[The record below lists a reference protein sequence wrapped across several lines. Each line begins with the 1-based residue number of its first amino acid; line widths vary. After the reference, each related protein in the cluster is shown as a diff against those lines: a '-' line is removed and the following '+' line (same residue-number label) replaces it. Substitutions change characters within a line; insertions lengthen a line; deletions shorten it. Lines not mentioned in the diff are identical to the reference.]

1 MNIFNLFVH
10 DMLVEA
16 WFTEAQISND
26 LIDEVVE
33 VLTDRVVTQIAI
45 QLSDDDKV
53 VFLEMTESNKSS
65 EAFAFAQTK
74 IANYQDFFAKILASF
89 KDEYLKDMWQ

>member
-16 WFTEAQISND
+16 WFAESQISDD
-26 LIDEVVE
+26 LVGEVIE
-33 VLTDRVVTQIAI
+33 ILTDR
-45 QLSDDDKV
+45 LDDDKIA
-53 VFLEMTESNKSS
+53 FLDMTESNKSS

-74 IANYQDFFAKILASF
+74 IPHYQDFFAKVLASF
-89 KDEYLKDMWQ
+89 KEEYLRDMGR

>member
-16 WFTEAQISND
+16 WFAESQISDD
-26 LIDEVVE
+26 LVGEVIE
-33 VLTDRVVTQIAI
+33 ILTDRLVTQIAI
-45 QLSDDDKV
+45 QLSDDDKIA
-53 VFLEMTESNKSS
+53 FLDMTESNKSS

-74 IANYQDFFAKILASF
+74 IPHYQDFFAKVLASF
-89 KDEYLKDMWQ
+89 KEEYLRDMGR

>member
-10 DMLVEA
+10 DMLIEA
-16 WFTEAQISND
+16 WFTESQISSD
-26 LIDEVVE
+26 LIDEVAE
-33 VLTDRVVTQIAI
+33 VLTDRVVTQLAI
-45 QLSDDDKV
+45 KLSDEDKV
-53 VFLEMTESNKSS
+53 TFLDMTESNKSS

-74 IANYQDFFAKILASF
+74 IVNYQDFFAKILASF